1 MNKPDL
7 KRGPNQKPAREQPKS
22 SNDNQIEEKPPARGS
37 GGRGIVNKPASRNMK
52 EPRRLLCALRIE
64 IDFEKHE
71 DLNIYE
77 GDDFRFRVQRFVEKF
92 NLADDAV
99 D

>member
-1 MNKPDL
+1 MNPNVKSQPVIKP
-7 KRGPNQKPAREQPKS
+7 
-22 SNDNQIEEKPPARGS
+22 NDFAQTTS
-37 GGRGIVNKPASRNMK
+37 T
-52 EPRRLLCALRIE
+52 PRRLLCALRVE
-64 IDFEKHE
+64 IDFERHE

-92 NLADDAV
+92 NLSEEAV